1 MNQHA
6 PPCRVAV
13 TVTGAAGFKVT
24 PDTLLSARSSGA
36 VSDVPPRLADGPSGA
51 LDVSGVL
58 ADWPLVA
65 AGAVSLAGAVRET
78 VFFLKV
84 IVLSSRA

>member
-1 MNQHA
+1 MNHEA

-24 PDTLLSARSSGA
+24 PTALLPCGVAASATLGDGSSGTLAA
-36 VSDVPPRLADGPSGA
+36 V
-51 LDVSGVL
+51 GVL

-84 IVLSSRA
+84 IVLSSRC